1 MPEKEVRVIQS
12 VQRAIDI
19 INCFD
24 EHELKLTLS
33 QISAKLEL
41 NINTVRGLVNTLVAN
56 GYLEHVADG
65 NCYMLGLAFLPKADL
80 AGANDIDRLRSRV
93 RPSLE
98 LIADRFQVSA
108 RMQIISNDNI
118 FAVEVVNPIDSHY
131 IFLTRLNAVFTLN
144 ATASGKLVL
153 YYMDQPRREAFYRT
167 FAPNKYTRHTMTTRE
182 ELEADLE
189 QIRLRGYSTEFD
201 EFGVGIS
208 CIAVPILRCNGSLYG
223 TVSIVASS
231 SVVQEVAQQ
240 ALPPMREFAAF
251 VRKELL

>member
-24 EHELKLTLS
+24 EHELKLTLP

-131 IFLTRLNAVFTLN
+131 IFLTRLNTVFTLN

>member
-1 MPEKEVRVIQS
+1 
-12 VQRAIDI
+12 
-19 INCFD
+19 
-24 EHELKLTLS
+24 
-33 QISAKLEL
+33 
-41 NINTVRGLVNTLVAN
+41 
-56 GYLEHVADG
+56 
-65 NCYMLGLAFLPKADL
+65 
-80 AGANDIDRLRSRV
+80 
-93 RPSLE
+93 
-98 LIADRFQVSA
+98 
-108 RMQIISNDNI
+108 MQIISNDNI

-208 CIAVPILRCNGSLYG
+208 CIAVPILRGNGSLYG